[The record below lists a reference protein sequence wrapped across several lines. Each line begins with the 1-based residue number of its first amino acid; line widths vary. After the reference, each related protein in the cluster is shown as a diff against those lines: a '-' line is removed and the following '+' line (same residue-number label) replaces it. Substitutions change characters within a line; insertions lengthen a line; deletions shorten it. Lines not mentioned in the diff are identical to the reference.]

1 MGEYR
6 VLTNEVL
13 REALLTSKSSR
24 GALSRFAR
32 DRAFVHHLTGQHA
45 VVAANLALTLA
56 KAHRR
61 RLRRGGS
68 ARIPY
73 VRRRFVRTDPKT
85 FHFDPDSG
93 KIRLSLRNGEWCSW
107 SVRVARYHRTVLA
120 APGVR
125 IKQLHVNE
133 ERVVLYLER
142 EAPDPYSPTSLL
154 ALDTNE
160 SSLDG
165 VFVGAGRARWVRAF
179 FPEVRTIQARHFARR
194 RFLARKKAHD
204 RRVARLLLSN
214 EGRRERHR
222 IRSRLD
228 VLSKR
233 LVESAARRQAAIA
246 LEDLS
251 KLPLTKRRASSRF
264 RRRLSSWPRSELHR
278 QIEYKAAE
286 RGVPV
291 YWVNPFRTSIS
302 CPRCGEITRPRS
314 RVGTMFDCAHC
325 GWSKDRQLNAGANV
339 ARTVLRETAEL
350 GGLRLDPD
358 ALSNDAVR
366 PLFPREKSSG
376 NGRSGR
382 RGRDRLEGGTPS
394 VRLSISPKA
403 PTGNAESRGRG
414 AVAISVRR

>member
-1 MGEYR
+1 M
-6 VLTNEVL
+6 
-13 REALLTSKSSR
+13 
-24 GALSRFAR
+24 SRFAR

-45 VVAANLALTLA
+45 VVAANIALSLVR
-56 KAHRR
+56 AHRTR
-61 RLRRGGS
+61 VRRGGS
-68 ARIPY
+68 ASVPY
-73 VRRRFVRTDPKT
+73 VRRRFLRTNTTT

-107 SVRVARYHRTVLA
+107 FVEVAPYHREVLA
-120 APGVR
+120 APETR

-142 EAPDPYSPTSLL
+142 VAPDPYAPQSLL

-165 VFVGAGRARWVRAF
+165 VFVADRKTEWVQAP
-179 FPEVRTIQARHFARR
+179 FPEVREVQARHVARR
-194 RFLARKKAHD
+194 RYLATKKAHD
-204 RRVARLLLSN
+204 RRVGRRLLER

-222 IRSRLD
+222 IRSRLH

-233 LVESAARRQAAIA
+233 LVEEAMRRRSAIA

-251 KLPLTKRRASSRF
+251 RLPPSRRRASSRF
-264 RRRLSSWPRSELHR
+264 RRRLSSWPRGELHR

-314 RVGTMFDCAHC
+314 RVGTTFDCAHC

-339 ARTVLRETAEL
+339 ARTVLRETPEL
-350 GGLRLDPD
+350 GGLRLDLD
-358 ALSNDAVR
+358 ALSHDVMR
-366 PLFPREKSSG
+366 PLYPAEPSVRQ
-376 NGRSGR
+376 GRSGR
-382 RGRDRLEGGTPS
+382 RGRA
-394 VRLSISPKA
+394 SILGPALRAGS
-403 PTGNAESRGRG
+403 
-414 AVAISVRR
+414 